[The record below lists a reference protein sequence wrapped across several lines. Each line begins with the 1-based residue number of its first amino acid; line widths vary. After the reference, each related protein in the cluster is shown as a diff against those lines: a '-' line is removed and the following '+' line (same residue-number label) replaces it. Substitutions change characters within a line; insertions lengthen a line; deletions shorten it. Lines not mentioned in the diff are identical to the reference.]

1 MLVRA
6 RSLANALAFRRATR
20 FPFVCDTRA
29 PTTPLLLA
37 ARASYAPTRGLCAR
51 YARRAASARRAAMR
65 CSLPRVDCA
74 TDNRAN
80 AHLLRPS
87 AQCSVALMCQVS
99 VKFIVYFSRLIR
111 ARSLPP
117 GTPGRRFKKKS
128 KSKKI
133 DRELRARSGC
143 YAKKSILFRC
153 NRTWR
158 IQWRYSQA
166 LIRAQHIF

>member
-1 MLVRA
+1 MQQTQQRALSILLFRVSLVVLSPHAPFAHLNSIARTPNPRA
-6 RSLANALAFRRATR
+6 HQ
-20 FPFVCDTRA
+20 P
-29 PTTPLLLA
+29 
-37 ARASYAPTRGLCAR
+37 
-51 YARRAASARRAAMR
+51 RRAAHARRSR
-65 CSLPRVDCA
+65 CSLPRVARA

-80 AHLLRPS
+80 AHLLCPS

-117 GTPGRRFKKKS
+117 GTPGGVSKKS
-128 KSKKI
+128 QSPKKI

-166 LIRAQHIF
+166 LIRAQHNF